1 MQQSILL
8 NAQTSESIIQE
19 LIKRLGSK
27 TFSYTFL
34 DPDNTITEHVSNLRL
49 KPDIPHPILY
59 GESCFI
65 ISLAGTKSIFVHPEK
80 DDSVMFNFLEDE
92 SVVIVNRSNQKQ
104 FKLIILSGGK
114 HASSS

>member
-8 NAQTSESIIQE
+8 NAQTCESIIQE
-19 LIKRLGSK
+19 LISRLNTK

-34 DPDNTITEHVSNLRL
+34 DPDNTITEHVANLQLR
-49 KPDIPHPILY
+49 PNVPNPIMY
-59 GESCFI
+59 GEHCFI
-65 ISLAGTKSIFVHPEK
+65 IALAGTKSIFVRPEK

-104 FKLIILSGGK
+104 FKLVILSGGK